1 MARLHWKSLDQH
13 YQLFADDILLIT
25 CQVREKKFIVDQLSY
40 SIHNH
45 NNTFTCYEI
54 DNAIEMAK
62 LELFQHEG
70 FIYFKNKIT
79 YTFKLETS
87 NITVYSLD
95 NLVFSLRYQSNQFF
109 IQTGIAVFEVDL
121 FLFLVGFVFT
131 LFADKKLKQTINI

>member
-1 MARLHWKSLDQH
+1 MNNRH
-13 YQLFADDILLIT
+13 QLYADDILLIT
-25 CQVREKKFIVDQLSY
+25 CQVPEKKFIVDQLSY
-40 SIHNH
+40 AIHNH

-95 NLVFSLRYQSNQFF
+95 NLVLWYQSNQFF
-109 IQTGIAVFEVDL
+109 IQTGIALFEVDL